1 MTAPAKKPYWLASA
15 LSNPKSVANIG
26 IRDWEVLLWQARNS
40 GLTAQLRHS
49 LHLTGI
55 LEQAPQAAIRHMEM
69 AWELSQKHAAAARWE
84 LRILAET
91 LKPLNAPVVLL
102 KGAAYCA
109 ASNQA
114 SFGRLFNDID
124 ILVPKIALPETEE
137 LLTVAA
143 WLPART
149 TAYDERYY
157 REWMHEIPPMEHR
170 DRYTSLDVH
179 HTILPPT
186 AGIPLDPQV
195 LFDAALPIEGEFSS
209 FKMFAPADMV
219 IHSACHLFFDEF
231 HKGLRDLYDL
241 HGLFLEFSED
251 SAFWQK
257 LMSRAENLGLAL
269 PVLYALQQCR
279 RLFGTTIP
287 DDFLSEFQNRNGQ
300 RSLENVRQWLFDQ
313 VLRPNHSSATSAF
326 TPFAQWL
333 AFVRSHWLKMPMP
346 LLVFHL
352 SHKILL
358 KDK

>member
-1 MTAPAKKPYWLASA
+1 MTASAKRPYWLASV

-26 IRDWEVLLWQARNS
+26 IREWEVLLWQARNS

-49 LHLTGI
+49 LNLSGI
-55 LEQAPQAAIRHMEM
+55 LEQAPKAAIRHLEM
-69 AWELSQKHAAAARWE
+69 AWELSQKHAAAAKWE

-91 LKPLNAPVVLL
+91 LKPLEAPVVLL

-109 ASNQA
+109 VSNQA
-114 SFGRLFNDID
+114 SIGRLFNDID
-124 ILVPKIALPETEE
+124 ILVPKSVLSEAEE

-149 TAYDERYY
+149 TSYDERYY

-186 AGIPLDPQV
+186 AGIPLDPQL
-195 LFDAALPIEGEFSS
+195 LFDAAIPIKGEFSF
-209 FKMFAPADMV
+209 FKMFAPQDMV

-241 HGLFLEFSED
+241 HMLFSEFSENA
-251 SAFWQK
+251 SFWRS
-257 LMSRAENLGLAL
+257 LMSRAESMGLAW
-269 PVLYALQQCR
+269 PVLDALQQCQ
-279 RLFGTTIP
+279 RLFATNIP
-287 DDFLSEFQNRNGQ
+287 EEFLNEFQNRQGHRILQ
-300 RSLENVRQWLFDQ
+300 SARQWLFDQ
-313 VLRPNHSSATSAF
+313 VLRPNHSSATSTF
-326 TPFAQWL
+326 THFAQWL
-333 AFVRSHWLKMPMP
+333 AFVRSHWLKMPVP

-352 SHKILL
+352 SHKLMV
-358 KDK
+358 KDR